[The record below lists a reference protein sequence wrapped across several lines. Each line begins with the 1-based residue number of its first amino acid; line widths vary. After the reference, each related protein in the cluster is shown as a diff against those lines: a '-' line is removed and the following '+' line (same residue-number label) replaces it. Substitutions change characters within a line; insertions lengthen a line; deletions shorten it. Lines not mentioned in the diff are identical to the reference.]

1 MSYPL
6 QNYLVYLI
14 VAATSIRLLYPF
26 LKFLYQKFIS
36 KTPAAKQNEYSCYS
50 SCASCGV
57 KQ

>member
-1 MSYPL
+1 MSYAL

-14 VAATSIRLLYPF
+14 VAATSLRLCYPF
-26 LKFLYQKFIS
+26 LKFLYKKFIR
-36 KTPAAKQNEYSCYS
+36 KETQTQQNEYNCYS